1 MYRPRPDSPWYQV
14 GIVSFG
20 TRQCGTGQ
28 PGVYTRLS
36 PFISWIQS
44 HLEAWNEKKC
54 NFWTQD
60 KNNLTY
66 KCFVLFLFRWT
77 SFPVI
82 LRSLL
87 DKVGYYSGPHKD
99 QFICE
104 IMKTRI
110 WAMKFKFLD
119 WKKISF
125 FSVKISN
132 LRTEKSLIKKR
143 NKKT

>member
-1 MYRPRPDSPWYQV
+1 MVENAKTAALSNFLTIWTSYGFKNSIYFSGEDSCNGDSGGPLVYRPRPDSPWYQV

-44 HLEAWNEKKC
+44 HLEAWNKKC

-66 KCFVLFLFRWT
+66 KSFVLFLFRWT

-82 LRSLL
+82 LRSQLN
-87 DKVGYYSGPHKD
+87 KVWL
-99 QFICE
+99 F
-104 IMKTRI
+104 
-110 WAMKFKFLD
+110 W
-119 WKKISF
+119 
-125 FSVKISN
+125 
-132 LRTEKSLIKKR
+132 
-143 NKKT
+143 